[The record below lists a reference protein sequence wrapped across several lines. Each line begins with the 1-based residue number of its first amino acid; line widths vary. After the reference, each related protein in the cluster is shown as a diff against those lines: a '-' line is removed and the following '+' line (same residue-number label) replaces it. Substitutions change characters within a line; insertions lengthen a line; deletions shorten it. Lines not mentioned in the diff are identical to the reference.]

1 MLCCSFFVCYT
12 PSLIVERLGGLVGLV
27 QKMLGV
33 EKRGLGELC
42 LADRHCES
50 LLVCYIGN
58 ESPDS
63 AGKNYYA
70 LVCFL
75 C

>member
-1 MLCCSFFVCYT
+1 
-12 PSLIVERLGGLVGLV
+12 
-27 QKMLGV
+27 MLGV

-63 AGKNYYA
+63 AGKLLCSCLLFMLMFVVLQLQMEYA
-70 LVCFL
+70 SPQCWLL
-75 C
+75 D